1 VSSLPHTTVATVIER
16 EGKFLL
22 VREKSDGLIVYNQ
35 PAGHLENN
43 ETLLEAAIRETL
55 EETSWHIE
63 LIDFL
68 GVYQYTSPVNGICYV
83 RHCFVAKVLEQQA
96 DYALD
101 EDIIDAVWLT
111 LEEIRERVD
120 ELRSPLVL
128 QVVKDYLAGTRF
140 PLSILRNDQ
149 A

>member
-1 VSSLPHTTVATVIER
+1 MSSQPHTTVATVIER

-83 RHCFVAKVLEQQA
+83 RHCFVGKVLEQQA